1 MPFLLVNIWWVWFL
15 LPNTAWK
22 VSIFG
27 VFLVRSSPHSDWI
40 RRGSPYLSVFVPIVG
55 KYGPEKLRIRTLFTQ
70 WRSFRNTDKFLGIEN
85 EPSKICA
92 RQPIKKWSDIVCLSR
107 PYHCKFLKRLSSTN
121 LTWSFLEC
129 LVPNNNRALV

>member
-1 MPFLLVNIWWVWFL
+1 MRKLFAETYIMLRLKFFLITQTRVQNAVKHLW
-15 LPNTAWK
+15 
-22 VSIFG
+22 FG
-27 VFLVRSSPHSDWI
+27 VFLVHIFPHLNWI
-40 RRGSPYLSVFVPIVG
+40 RRNTSYLSVLNPNVG

-107 PYHCKFLKRLSSTN
+107 PYHCKFLKG
-121 LTWSFLEC
+121 C
-129 LVPNNNRALV
+129 LPQI